1 MKKLILIIVIVILS
15 CDDTNR
21 RDFSLTIEKVLKLD
35 EIEKFNCFDSTSIE
49 YFPNYNIFK
58 TFRDTKNNEHVDI
71 LDRTIFFTFL
81 KNTQHLYIEPFS
93 KLVLIEK
100 YSSGESI
107 NNNKILIINCKKS
120 VKGFIYK
127 KLKGE
132 WVLNKEYSLGEEK
145 FENFEKK
152 EKFGQSSDFIML
164 DNFFIISEIQEKE
177 KIKSFITT
185 KKIFLENYKDLLPI
199 F

>member
-1 MKKLILIIVIVILS
+1 
-15 CDDTNR
+15 
-21 RDFSLTIEKVLKLD
+21 
-35 EIEKFNCFDSTSIE
+35 
-49 YFPNYNIFK
+49 
-58 TFRDTKNNEHVDI
+58 
-71 LDRTIFFTFL
+71 
-81 KNTQHLYIEPFS
+81 
-93 KLVLIEK
+93 
-100 YSSGESI
+100 
-107 NNNKILIINCKKS
+107 

-132 WVLNKEYSLGEEK
+132 WVLNKEYSLGKEK